1 MNDPSTRT
9 LVDTSSW
16 IEALRTDGNVKVAG
30 RVKTLLVEGFACWNE
45 MILLELW
52 NGARGGY
59 ERRSLREMERDIEVL
74 PITSNVWQRAFGIAR
89 MARNK
94 GLTIPNTDLLIFAA
108 ARHYKVPLEH
118 CDNHF
123 SSLEKLPAVQVTKK
137 G

>member
-1 MNDPSTRT
+1 MDDPSGRT

-16 IEALRTDGNVKVAG
+16 IEALRSDGNKRVAG
-30 RVKTLLVEGFACWNE
+30 RVKRLLVDGFACWNE

-52 NGARGGY
+52 NGARGEY
-59 ERRSLREMERDIEVL
+59 ERRSLAEMERDIETL
-74 PITSNVWQRAFGIAR
+74 PITSGVWQKAYETAR
-89 MARNK
+89 VARNK

-123 SSLEKLPAVQVTKK
+123 SSLEKLPAV
-137 G
+137 GRR

>member
-1 MNDPSTRT
+1 MNDLSGRT
-9 LVDTSSW
+9 MVDTSSW
-16 IEALRTDGNVKVAG
+16 IEALRADGNARVAG
-30 RVKTLLVEGFACWNE
+30 KVKRLLVEGFACWNE

-59 ERRSLREMERDIEVL
+59 ERRILREMERDIEVL
-74 PITSNVWQRAFGIAR
+74 PITSNVWQRAYGIAR

-108 ARHYKVPLEH
+108 AKHYKLPLEH

-123 SSLEKLPAVQVTKK
+123 SSLEKLPAVERKK
-137 G
+137 